1 MPYNLIGE
9 KADIRVT
16 KNTVE
21 VYYHGN
27 RVASHLRLQTL
38 QRNPLVKPEH
48 MPEAHKKYL
57 PYNADDFKLWAMS
70 VGSMTEQAVKSFL
83 ESGKAAEQGYKACAC
98 LTKLGVRYGKERLE
112 AACARVLSFGAVAPY
127 PQQ

>member
-48 MPEAHKKYL
+48 MPEAHISAL
-57 PYNADDFKLWAMS
+57 QC
-70 VGSMTEQAVKSFL
+70 G
-83 ESGKAAEQGYKACAC
+83 
-98 LTKLGVRYGKERLE
+98 
-112 AACARVLSFGAVAPY
+112 
-127 PQQ
+127 